1 MKKILLLSIVMLL
14 LFIIGARKIE
24 ESSELVQE
32 EANRWDQLKFAV
44 TGTGFGLS
52 YSCFY
57 HAEEDSW
64 YLFLPS
70 TIPES
75 ELLLQSI
82 PCAYITIDGEPYRAG
97 DNLQQLWE
105 KDNCALT
112 FYDQQDRQ
120 LENGKIKVM
129 KSSNI
134 ASLHINT
141 ASGDMQYIYESKD
154 HEETANMQ
162 VLTESGELAA
172 AVRLDTI
179 KGRGNTSWEPPK
191 KPFEIRLDQPLDLLG
206 MEKSKTFVLIAN
218 YYDIT
223 SIRNWIGFELEMAL
237 EAENTTASQ
246 FVDLYLNGQYAGFY
260 QIAEKVDKSRNNVQG
275 GYLLEFEHFP
285 RLAGKPHILLAN
297 NQPILVRGENP
308 VNEEELDQVSLFLA
322 EMEQALNADDY
333 INPNTQKHIFEYI
346 DKTSFAKRYVM
357 EEFFQDMD
365 AGYTSQYMYLSP
377 AGDSFVLY
385 AGPVWDLDNT
395 MGRGTVT
402 GASQLFA
409 DRFDLSMNHL
419 SRWHA
424 RLYANEEFYQEV
436 TEQYRTYAEP
446 FLTWLLSE
454 GIEDWQTKMDA
465 AVLMDQARFGTDR
478 SAFVMEDNTVKGNW
492 DYLIDYIAVKTLFLN
507 SRWGDNPE
515 AVKLWQEERLTALP
529 PLEERPVPAESL
541 APSDEAAI
549 TETADAEAANSG
561 ARQDSGASQDT
572 AGGIR
577 QVITWLLLYKRYWL
591 LGGIMLGLLL
601 MIGVEHFQPFITSPR
616 RRA

>member
-1 MKKILLLSIVMLL
+1 MKKILLLSIIMLL
-14 LFIIGARKIE
+14 LLITGARKIE
-24 ESSELVQE
+24 ESAESVQE
-32 EANRWDQLKFAV
+32 EANLWDQLKFAV
-44 TGTGFGLS
+44 AGIGFGLS

-70 TIPES
+70 AVQDS

-82 PCAYITIDGEPYRAG
+82 PCDYITIDGETYRAG
-97 DNLQQLWE
+97 DQLMQLWE
-105 KDNCALT
+105 KDNCVIV
-112 FYDQQDRQ
+112 FYDQQNRQ
-120 LENGKIKVM
+120 MEDGRIKVM
-129 KSSNI
+129 KSENLP
-134 ASLHINT
+134 SLHINT
-141 ASGDMQYIYESKD
+141 ASGDMQYIYESKG
-154 HEETANMQ
+154 HAETANMQ

-172 AVRLDTI
+172 AVRLDAI

-206 MEKSKTFVLIAN
+206 LDKSKSFVLIAN

-223 SIRNWIGFELEMAL
+223 GIRNWIGFELEKTL
-237 EAENTTASQ
+237 EAENTTASR

-260 QIAEKVDKSRNNVQG
+260 QVAEKVENSRNNVQG
-275 GYLLEFEHFP
+275 GYLLEFEHYP
-285 RLAGKPHILLAN
+285 RLAEKPHILLAN
-297 NQPILVRGENP
+297 NQPILVRGENT

-333 INPNTQKHIFEYI
+333 INPHTKKHIFEYI

-395 MGRGTVT
+395 MGRGIVT
-402 GASQLFA
+402 EASQLFA
-409 DRFDLSMNHL
+409 DRFDLSMNNL

-436 TEQYRTYAEP
+436 SEQYRTYAEP
-446 FLTWLLSE
+446 FLIWLLSE
-454 GIEDWQTKMDA
+454 GIEEWQAKTDA
-465 AVLMDQARFGTDR
+465 AVMMDHIRFGTDR
-478 SAFVMEDNTVKGNW
+478 SAFVMEDNSVKGNW
-492 DYLIDYIAVKTLFLN
+492 NYLIDYLTTKMLFLN

-515 AVKLWQEERLTALP
+515 AVKLWREERLTELP
-529 PLEERPVPAESL
+529 PLEERPIPEESL
-541 APSDEAAI
+541 TASDEAAI
-549 TETADAEAANSG
+549 TEATDAESADSDGSQDTAD
-561 ARQDSGASQDT
+561 SQDT
-572 AGGIR
+572 AGGIG
-577 QVITWLLLYKRYWL
+577 QAVTWLLLYKRYWL
-591 LGGIMLGLLL
+591 LGCIMLGLLL
-601 MIGVEHFQPFITSPR
+601 MIGMEHFQQSNSSPR
-616 RRA
+616 RQT